1 MKYGLLNNF
10 KKMKKAIVTGASS
23 GLGKYISIQ
32 LSKQKIRV
40 IGIARSRTKLEK
52 LKKYIGKKYFEK
64 KRKQDKVGKEN

>member
-32 LSKQKIRV
+32 LSKQKIKYLDWATNDIELFWGGV
-40 IGIARSRTKLEK
+40 NVFSEK
-52 LKKYIGKKYFEK
+52 EK
-64 KRKQDKVGKEN
+64 